1 LRLPLA
7 RHAILAPA
15 HQQNVVEKEN
25 VAETENAAKTENA
38 PKQKMLPKQTWRGLA
53 CLVAGAP
60 IIIGFSPADTV
71 MITQFARLDIINS
84 AMLATS

>member
-1 LRLPLA
+1 
-7 RHAILAPA
+7 
-15 HQQNVVEKEN
+15 
-25 VAETENAAKTENA
+25 
-38 PKQKMLPKQTWRGLA
+38 LA